1 MASNSDDWKQELNRM
16 LDLIEKQSTES
27 FERIDEKLMELGIS
41 MDDDKFRQNVQ
52 KMVNLR

>member
-1 MASNSDDWKQELNRM
+1 MASNDWELELDRM

-27 FERIDEKLMELGIS
+27 FEKIDQHFLTLGLS
-41 MDDDKFRQNVQ
+41 FDDEFRQNVQ